1 MTAQKVRSD
10 MTKNELKK
18 YVEALIAAPSCCP
31 EAKDAGE
38 KYLAALG
45 TEEEAAAGKNLLAEL
60 EIDITTIDDLIGL
73 CESDEGRNMFG
84 AEQAAAMAKQAREH
98 KEKGGKYCICP
109 ACQNAARLLEN
120 EKDI

>member
-1 MTAQKVRSD
+1 

-45 TEEEAAAGKNLLAEL
+45 PEEEAAAGKNLLADL
-60 EIDITTIDDLIGL
+60 EMDITTIDDLITVIQRCVPWSPL
-73 CESDEGRNMFG
+73 
-84 AEQAAAMAKQAREH
+84 ALA
-98 KEKGGKYCICP
+98 Y
-109 ACQNAARLLEN
+109 NA
-120 EKDI
+120 